1 MQVNGMKRF
10 LVHKELSGKNSLT
23 YLRGQ
28 YHVDM
33 N

>member
-1 MQVNGMKRF
+1 MKMSGMKRF
-10 LVHKELSGKNSLT
+10 LVLWESSGANS
-23 YLRGQ
+23 RENIRDQ